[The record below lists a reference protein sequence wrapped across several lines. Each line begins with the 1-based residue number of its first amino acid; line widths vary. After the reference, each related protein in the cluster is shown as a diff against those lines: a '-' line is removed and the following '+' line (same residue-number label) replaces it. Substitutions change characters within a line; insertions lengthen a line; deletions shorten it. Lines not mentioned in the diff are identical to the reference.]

1 MKSHPSSRFLDL
13 PLVSWFTTRGRDN
26 WGWSSLWMERGT
38 FWQIAKPPKRDRC
51 PRRIWFTVRLRSDIK
66 FQRRSLN
73 RSSSWKK
80 KKEEARIRVTL
91 FNNWNWIGAK
101 HNCTSQKEKKKK
113 EKESRTVRLCLT
125 TAQSRWFSLFRSF
138 NLSGNRVAERDA
150 RKQGHGALNRRSI
163 VTRAKTGKNWLAPPR
178 VPTLIDIRR
187 TDGWRVRSGR
197 PRMHDSRP
205 FHCAFTL
212 RAGVR
217 VQGSDGRTALKI
229 ETDWPIGREKKRRG
243 WKVGRSVR
251 KRQW

>member
-1 MKSHPSSRFLDL
+1 MSAKNLVHRSSKKRYKIPTEIVESFI
-13 PLVSWFTTRGRDN
+13 LVKK
-26 WGWSSLWMERGT
+26 EE
-38 FWQIAKPPKRDRC
+38 
-51 PRRIWFTVRLRSDIK
+51 
-66 FQRRSLN
+66 RRSQNPSDTFQQLELDW
-73 RSSSWKK
+73 RETQLHFTERKK
-80 KKEEARIRVTL
+80 KKREGITNRPSL
-91 FNNWNWIGAK
+91 FN
-101 HNCTSQKEKKKK
+101 H
-113 EKESRTVRLCLT
+113 RTEPVV
-125 TAQSRWFSLFRSF
+125 FSLPRGDRLISPEIV
-138 NLSGNRVAERDA
+138 S
-150 RKQGHGALNRRSI
+150 RKQGHGALNHRSI

>member
-1 MKSHPSSRFLDL
+1 MWFFREWQIVYNYRSKMKSHPSSRFLDL

-101 HNCTSQKEKKKK
+101 HNCTSQKEKKKR
-113 EKESRTVRLCLT
+113 EGITNRPSLFNHRTEPVV
-125 TAQSRWFSLFRSF
+125 FSLPRGDRLISPEIVSRKGMRGNKVTERWIADRS
-138 NLSGNRVAERDA
+138 SPERKRA
-150 RKQGHGALNRRSI
+150 R
-163 VTRAKTGKNWLAPPR
+163 
-178 VPTLIDIRR
+178 
-187 TDGWRVRSGR
+187 
-197 PRMHDSRP
+197 
-205 FHCAFTL
+205 
-212 RAGVR
+212 
-217 VQGSDGRTALKI
+217 
-229 ETDWPIGREKKRRG
+229 TDWPRRG
-243 WKVGRSVR
+243 YLPL
-251 KRQW
+251 